1 MIEVLRFWLVVQLFA
16 LAALPL
22 AWRLFGA
29 LPSRGYALAKPLGL
43 LLVTY
48 VLWMGGSLGLLRNSV
63 GGVLA
68 SLALVAAVSFW
79 LGRAGFTAHPSLPT
93 AHRAPFTVHRSP
105 LPAWLR
111 ANRRLILLSEVLFLA
126 AMALWALVRSYS
138 PEITTAGGEKWME
151 LTFLNGILRSESF
164 PPQDPWLAGYG
175 ISYYYFGYVML
186 AALTQLSGLAPS
198 VAFNVGLATWFGL
211 TAVAAF
217 GVAYDMAAAL
227 LAPRIAHP
235 VARIKSGLAYLAGL
249 LGALFVVLLGNLAG
263 FLESIQGLGL
273 GSTAFWRWLDIKDLN
288 CLGGPGFT
296 EPLANCPQAT
306 SLLPE
311 RFYWWWRAS
320 RVINDR
326 DLAGNAMEVIDEFP
340 FFSFLLGD
348 MHPHVLGLPFVLL
361 AVGLALA
368 LVLHRSPLTAHR
380 SPLTGLLDAFPMR
393 GAGFVLAALCL
404 GGLAFLNTWDF
415 PIYVFL
421 VMLALGA
428 ALAWRQ
434 GGLSWRVAGQ
444 AVLGAAALGVAG
456 VVFYLPFYIGFQSQA
471 GGILPNF
478 INPTRLSHF
487 FVMFGP
493 LLAAAILLLL
503 GLSRWLAGEGSR
515 YAEDGYSTS
524 GTARLS
530 ARESG
535 EGSRYAED
543 GYSTSGT
550 ARLSARESGEGSR
563 YAEDGYSTSGAGTSH
578 LDGYST
584 SGAGTSHL
592 DDSPTGGAGT
602 SHLGDSPAG
611 GAGTS
616 FLDDSPAGGAGTSHL
631 DDSSKGGAGLW
642 RRWIGFT
649 AAAGL
654 LPILFLGAAMLL
666 GLATPG
672 GQALV
677 ARLQELPMVQQA
689 GIASLGQLAV
699 EVGKIRLGSPWTYLL
714 LAALIGWTL
723 TLLTAATK
731 LRGVGRDSE
740 ELGGTQGNSEELGGT
755 QRNSEE
761 LGGTQGN
768 SEELGGTQG
777 NSEELG
783 GTQGNSEELGG
794 TQRNS
799 ENPARPLAPPV
810 PLAPLVPLAPPVPPV
825 PLVPLV
831 PPVPLAPPAIF
842 ALLLLLTALL
852 LTFSVEFVYLRDTF
866 GTRMNTVFK
875 FYYQAWVL
883 LALVAA
889 FSVAWLARFAGRA
902 LRWGGLTLIALLTV
916 AGLFY
921 PALATY
927 TRAERFQ
934 TQPTLD
940 GAAYLARQ
948 NPADAAAAAWLRQ
961 NVTGVARVLEA
972 YGGSYTYAGR
982 ISAQTGLPTLLG
994 WEGHEL
1000 QWRGDTAVQEPR
1012 KPIIQRIYG
1021 SATGAELQG
1030 LLNQWQIDYVL
1041 VGDLERQ
1048 VYGVTPQSE
1057 ARLAQIMDLV
1067 YDGDGVRI
1075 YRNRQVDW

>member
-1 MIEVLRFWLVVQLFA
+1 MIEVLRFWFVVQLFA

-48 VLWMGGSLGLLRNSV
+48 ALWLGGSLGLLRNSV
-63 GGVLA
+63 GGILA
-68 SLALVAAVSFW
+68 SLVLVAAISLW
-79 LGRAGFTAHPSLPT
+79 LGRSGFTVHGS
-93 AHRAPFTVHRSP
+93 PFTVHGSP
-105 LPAWLR
+105 LLAWLR
-111 ANRRLILLSEVLFLA
+111 ANLRLILLTEVLFLA

-151 LTFLNGILRSESF
+151 LTFLSGILRSERF
-164 PPQDPWLAGYG
+164 PPLDPWLAGYG

-198 VAFNVGLATWFGL
+198 VAFNVGLAAWFAL
-211 TAVAAF
+211 TVVAAF

-227 LAPRIAHP
+227 LAPR
-235 VARIKSGLAYLAGL
+235 VSRINSRLAYLAGL
-249 LGALFVVLLGNLAG
+249 LGGLFVALLGNLAG
-263 FLESIQGLGL
+263 FLESMQGIGL

-296 EPLANCPQAT
+296 EPIANCPQVT
-306 SLLPE
+306 GLLPE

-320 RVINDR
+320 RVLNDR

-368 LVLHRSPLTAHR
+368 LVLGNKEAGRQVDKEAGRQVDKEAGRQGDKAPVLSAV
-380 SPLTGLLDAFPMR
+380 LDAFPMR
-393 GAGFVLAALCL
+393 GAGFGLVALCL

-421 VMLALGA
+421 MMLSLGA

-434 GGLSWRVAGQ
+434 GDLSWRVAGQ

-456 VVFYLPFYIGFQSQA
+456 VLLYLPFYIGFQSQA

-493 LLAAAILLLL
+493 LLAAAILLLI
-503 GLSRWLAGEGSR
+503 GLSRGQQGLLRRWAG
-515 YAEDGYSTS
+515 YWA
-524 GTARLS
+524 AAIAIPIAFL
-530 ARESG
+530 
-535 EGSRYAED
+535 
-543 GYSTSGT
+543 
-550 ARLSARESGEGSR
+550 
-563 YAEDGYSTSGAGTSH
+563 
-578 LDGYST
+578 
-584 SGAGTSHL
+584 
-592 DDSPTGGAGT
+592 GGA
-602 SHLGDSPAG
+602 L
-611 GAGTS
+611 
-616 FLDDSPAGGAGTSHL
+616 
-631 DDSSKGGAGLW
+631 
-642 RRWIGFT
+642 
-649 AAAGL
+649 
-654 LPILFLGAAMLL
+654 LL
-666 GLATPG
+666 GLAMPG
-672 GQALV
+672 GQTLV
-677 ARLQELPMVQQA
+677 ARLQSLPMVQEA
-689 GIASLGQLAV
+689 GIASLGQLVV
-699 EVGKIRLGSPWTYLL
+699 EVGKIRLASPWTYLL

-723 TLLTAATK
+723 ALLA
-731 LRGVGRDSE
+731 GVARRARSE
-740 ELGGTQGNSEELGGT
+740 TGPSGGSTDQSTRRSGVPIYHS
-755 QRNSEE
+755 
-761 LGGTQGN
+761 
-768 SEELGGTQG
+768 
-777 NSEELG
+777 
-783 GTQGNSEELGG
+783 
-794 TQRNS
+794 
-799 ENPARPLAPPV
+799 PV
-810 PLAPLVPLAPPVPPV
+810 
-825 PLVPLV
+825 
-831 PPVPLAPPAIF
+831 ITF

-866 GTRMNTVFK
+866 STRMNTVFK
-875 FYYQAWVL
+875 FYFQAWVL

-889 FSVAWLARFAGRA
+889 FSVAWLARFAGRT
-902 LRWGGLTLIALLTV
+902 LRWGGLALIALLTV

-948 NPADAAAAAWLRQ
+948 NPGDAAAVDWLRQ
-961 NVTGVARVLEA
+961 NVPGLATVLEA

-994 WEGHEL
+994 WEGHQL

-1012 KPIIQRIYG
+1012 KPVIERIYG

-1048 VYGVTPQSE
+1048 VYGVTSQSE

>member
-1 MIEVLRFWLVVQLFA
+1 MIEVLRFWLAIQLFA
-16 LAALPL
+16 LAVLPL

-48 VLWMGGSLGLLRNSV
+48 VLWMGSSLGLLRNSV

-68 SLALVAAVSFW
+68 SLVIVAAVSCW
-79 LGRAGFTAHPSLPT
+79 LGRAGLRRAAPVSDLGSDTDEHRTNASAESHRSLF
-93 AHRAPFTVHRSP
+93 AVHRSP
-105 LPAWLR
+105 FSTWLR
-111 ANRRLILLSEVLFLA
+111 ANGRLILLTELLFLA

-151 LTFLNGILRSESF
+151 LTFLSGILRSERF
-164 PPQDPWLAGYG
+164 PPLDPWLSGYG

-186 AALTQLSGLAPS
+186 AALTRLSGLAPS
-198 VAFNVGLATWFGL
+198 VAFNVGLSAWFAL
-211 TAVAAF
+211 TIVAAF

-227 LAPRIAHP
+227 LAPRIAQH
-235 VARIKSGLAYLAGL
+235 VSRINSRLAYLAGL
-249 LGALFVVLLGNLAG
+249 LGALFVALLGNLAG
-263 FLESIQGLGL
+263 FLESMQGIGL

-296 EPLANCPQAT
+296 EPIANCPQVT
-306 SLLPE
+306 SLLPD

-320 RVINDR
+320 RVLTDR

-368 LVLHRSPLTAHR
+368 LVLRAGGREGNTTADGDSGYGVGRQYDGSDTTADGDSGYGMGAPPFTVHRSLFTEIF
-380 SPLTGLLDAFPMR
+380 DVFPMR
-393 GAGFVLAALCL
+393 GAGFVLYALGL

-434 GGLSWRVAGQ
+434 GGLSWRSAGQ

-456 VVFYLPFYIGFQSQA
+456 VLLYLPFYIGFQSQA

-478 INPTRLSHF
+478 INPTRLPHF

-493 LLAAAILLLL
+493 LLAAAILLLIA
-503 GLSRWLAGEGSR
+503 LSRWLAGKGSGHG
-515 YAEDGYSTS
+515 EDAYST
-524 GTARLS
+524 
-530 ARESG
+530 
-535 EGSRYAED
+535 
-543 GYSTSGT
+543 
-550 ARLSARESGEGSR
+550 
-563 YAEDGYSTSGAGTSH
+563 
-578 LDGYST
+578 
-584 SGAGTSHL
+584 
-592 DDSPTGGAGT
+592 
-602 SHLGDSPAG
+602 
-611 GAGTS
+611 
-616 FLDDSPAGGAGTSHL
+616 
-631 DDSSKGGAGLW
+631 GGAGLW
-642 RRWIGFT
+642 RRWASFT
-649 AAAGL
+649 AAAL
-654 LPILFLGAAMLL
+654 FLPILFLGAAMLL

-677 ARLQELPMVQQA
+677 ARLRDLPMVQQA
-689 GIASLGQLAV
+689 GIASLGQLVV
-699 EVGKIRLGSPWTYLL
+699 EVGKIRLSSPWTYLL

-723 TLLTAATK
+723 ALLAA
-731 LRGVGRDSE
+731 LVQRVRSGVRPQ
-740 ELGGTQGNSEELGGT
+740 QGVTVDPSTRRSG
-755 QRNSEE
+755 
-761 LGGTQGN
+761 
-768 SEELGGTQG
+768 
-777 NSEELG
+777 
-783 GTQGNSEELGG
+783 
-794 TQRNS
+794 
-799 ENPARPLAPPV
+799 APIYQ
-810 PLAPLVPLAPPVPPV
+810 APG
-825 PLVPLV
+825 
-831 PPVPLAPPAIF
+831 ITF

-875 FYYQAWVL
+875 FYFQAWVL
-883 LALVAA
+883 LALVAS
-889 FSVAWLARFAGRA
+889 FSVVWLARFAGRA
-902 LRWGGLTLIALLTV
+902 LRWSGLALITLLTV

-934 TQPTLD
+934 SEPTLD

-948 NPADAAAAAWLRQ
+948 NPGDAAAVDWLRQ
-961 NVTGVARVLEA
+961 NVLGLATVLEA

-1000 QWRGDTAVQEPR
+1000 QWRGDTAVQDPR
-1012 KPIIQRIYG
+1012 KSIIERIYG